1 MIEKI
6 EEIYIEKMSIL
17 EKHRGKIVAVL
28 LTLGLSIGITSAL
41 KCISMLRFFIA
52 GLIIGI
58 MVCIVIRIYDFI
70 KTINRKTKVKLIY
83 ALKEYEKSKFIEIK
97 GAIKR
102 TLKKEKS
109 YNLETIQTLIDKY
122 SIKCENNKES
132 TIENYKWIVSIAI
145 SLIALTTQ
153 KQVKI
158 ATVVILFVCI
168 LIGLKKI
175 FDIAFDYLLTSKIN
189 YNLLY
194 DILIEI
200 KLDMINKKENEKII
214 SEKQEKKFIKRKP
227 YKKFD
232 GSKIKEHRS

>member
-6 EEIYIEKMSIL
+6 EETYIEKMSIL

-41 KCISMLRFFIA
+41 KWISILRFFIVV
-52 GLIIGI
+52 LIIGI
-58 MVCIVIRIYDFI
+58 MVCIGIRIYDFI
-70 KTINRKTKVKLIY
+70 KTINKKTKEKLIY
-83 ALKEYEKSKFIEIK
+83 ILKEYQKSKVIEIK
-97 GAIKR
+97 GSIQKV
-102 TLKKEKS
+102 LKKEKS
-109 YNLETIQTLIDKY
+109 YNLDTIQTLIDKY
-122 SIKCENNKES
+122 SIKCENKKES
-132 TIENYKWIVSIAI
+132 SIENYKWIVGIVI

-153 KQVKI
+153 KQVET
-158 ATVVILFVCI
+158 ATLVILFVCI
-168 LIGLKKI
+168 LIVSKKI
-175 FDIAFDYLLTSKIN
+175 FDIAFDYLLTNKIN

-200 KLDMINKKENEKII
+200 KLDMINKKEKEMII